1 MRMKGVKALQRKAV
15 YTLASGLSAMA
26 AIVVLVSAS
35 VLYINQ
41 PEVPEELL
49 K

>member
-1 MRMKGVKALQRKAV
+1 MRALQRKVV
-15 YTLASGLSAMA
+15 YKLASGLSALA
-26 AIVVLVSAS
+26 ALIVLVTAS

>member
-1 MRMKGVKALQRKAV
+1 MMKYWQRKAV
-15 YTLASGLSAMA
+15 YKLASGLSALA
-26 AIVVLVSAS
+26 AILVLVTAS

>member
-1 MRMKGVKALQRKAV
+1 MRGLKTLQRKIV
-15 YTLASGLSAMA
+15 YKLASGLSAMA
-26 AIVVLVSAS
+26 AIVVLVTAS
-35 VLYINQ
+35 VFYVNQ

>member
-1 MRMKGVKALQRKAV
+1 MLKLIHRKAV
-15 YTLASGLSAMA
+15 SGLATLLSGVA
-26 AIVVLVSAS
+26 VLVVSASAS
-35 VLYINQ
+35 VLYVHQ

>member
-1 MRMKGVKALQRKAV
+1 MMKSLQRKVV
-15 YTLASGLSAMA
+15 YKLASGLSAMA
-26 AIVVLVSAS
+26 ALLVLVTAS
-35 VLYINQ
+35 IVYVNQ

>member
-1 MRMKGVKALQRKAV
+1 MIKDLQRRAV
-15 YTLASGLSAMA
+15 YRLATVLSGMA
-26 AIVVLVSAS
+26 ALVVLVSPS
-35 VLYINQ
+35 IVYINQ

>member
-1 MRMKGVKALQRKAV
+1 MIKNIQRKAV
-15 YTLASGLSAMA
+15 YGLASVLSGMA
-26 AIVVLVSAS
+26 ALVVLVSTS
-35 VLYINQ
+35 IVYINQ